1 MFATVEKVDKAKGL
15 VKLKVH
21 ERVTHWLPCVG
32 GTPSKGQQVA
42 WIEAEEDGEGVVLGS
57 TSMTDGQPVSL
68 HFGGID
74 VSIDGSKATIKSDIE
89 ITGDLKLTG
98 DLSIDGNI
106 ETTGTVTD
114 TRGDLTNFETTDGAQ
129 RA

>member
-42 WIEAEEDGEGVVLGS
+42 WIEDPVDGRGVVLGS
-57 TSMTDGQPVSL
+57 TSMTDGQPIEL
-68 HFGGID
+68 HMKGID

-89 ITGDLKLTG
+89 ITGNVTITG
-98 DLSIDGNI
+98 DLSVDGNI
-106 ETTGTVTD
+106 ETTGTVID